1 MLYQE
6 SESFVDAPRVFE
18 KYMYKQFEFRF
29 RVGDRGSV
37 DNLFKYGQR
46 LSGWDYSISISGLGT
61 SSSMFF
67 PGIDIA
73 NVQLNKQGG
82 FDGSDL
88 EFISFET
95 TKEGIKYKNR
105 VILRKE

>member
-1 MLYQE
+1 
-6 SESFVDAPRVFE
+6 
-18 KYMYKQFEFRF
+18 
-29 RVGDRGSV
+29 
-37 DNLFKYGQR
+37 
-46 LSGWDYSISISGLGT
+46 
-61 SSSMFF
+61 MFF

-105 VILRKE
+105 VILRKEQISSKSELERLQLEEEN